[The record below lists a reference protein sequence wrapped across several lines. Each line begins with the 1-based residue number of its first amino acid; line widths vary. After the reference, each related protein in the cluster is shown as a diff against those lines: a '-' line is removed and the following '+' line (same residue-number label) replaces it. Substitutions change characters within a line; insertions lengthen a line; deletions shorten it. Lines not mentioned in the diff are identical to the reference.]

1 MEIQLKH
8 PFTTAAGQ
16 LIQSVKV
23 RRPKVKDLKTAARN
37 GSNPQEQEI
46 GLFAVLTNLTAE
58 DVEEMDMADYSQ
70 LQATFSALLDIA
82 GPGVGS
88 VGSAGQV
95 VPVPAQ

>member
-23 RRPKVKDLKTAARN
+23 RRPKVKDLKAASRF
-37 GSNPQEQEI
+37 GTNPQEQEI
-46 GLFAVLTNLTAE
+46 GLFAALINLTVE

-70 LQATFSALLDIA
+70 LQTTFSAMVDTP
-82 GPGVGS
+82 GTDVGGVGNI
-88 VGSAGQV
+88 GEV
-95 VPVPAQ
+95 VPVSAQ